1 MTLKPHIASSSRNTE
16 LAHILKDQW
25 TGYGFDAKLIKYNV
39 LLSFPEKGKINGA
52 TLQDGNGTVR
62 YQTAKQEKVLEP
74 SEDSPDALPPFSA
87 YSPTGKEKVINSV
100 PTGDMRYRSK
110 TA

>member
-1 MTLKPHIASSSRNTE
+1 MKPHVASSSRNTE
-16 LAHILKDQW
+16 LAHFLKDQW
-25 TGYGFDAKLIKYNV
+25 TGYGFDAKLIRYNV

-87 YSPTGKEKVINSV
+87 YSPTGKEKVINFV
-100 PTGDMRYRSK
+100 QCSK
-110 TA
+110 LVVARLP